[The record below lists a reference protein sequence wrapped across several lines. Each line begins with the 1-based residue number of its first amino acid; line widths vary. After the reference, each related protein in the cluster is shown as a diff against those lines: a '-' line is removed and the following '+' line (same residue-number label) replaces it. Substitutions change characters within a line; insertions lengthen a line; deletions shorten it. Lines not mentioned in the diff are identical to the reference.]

1 MDKGTAPPYRRTNIT
16 NIGEMTE
23 IQNHHPS
30 NTTVTLFTSENYLWI
45 LKLEGKIIMKSGMF
59 A

>member
-30 NTTVTLFTSENYLWI
+30 NTTVILFTSENYL
-45 LKLEGKIIMKSGMF
+45 
-59 A
+59 